1 MADFRSIPSID
12 QMRQRA
18 AIRALE
24 ARFGAEAT
32 TDALR
37 AAAAAVR
44 EAIARGD
51 ASFADDGGVV
61 ERLETVAQASLD
73 EQFRPS
79 LEPVINATGVVL
91 HTNLGRAPLAAAA
104 LDRIASGAQ
113 LREVGTTNKTRAA
126 DYAAAIGDRT
136 ALILRVH
143 PSNFRIDGFTER
155 PALTELV
162 AVGRRFN
169 IPVAEDLGSGYLGS
183 GYPGSDRGQHGVG
196 LGSDRGQMAVR
207 PLHEIL
213 RMTEPAVP
221 DSV

>member
-104 LDRIASGAQ
+104 LDRIAS
-113 LREVGTTNKTRAA
+113 
-126 DYAAAIGDRT
+126 
-136 ALILRVH
+136 
-143 PSNFRIDGFTER
+143 
-155 PALTELV
+155 
-162 AVGRRFN
+162 VGRGYSTLEYDLARGARGRRDRH
-169 IPVAEDLGSGYLGS
+169 AEELLRRVTGAEA
-183 GYPGSDRGQHGVG
+183 
-196 LGSDRGQMAVR
+196 AV
-207 PLHEIL
+207 
-213 RMTEPAVP
+213 V
-221 DSV
+221 VNNN